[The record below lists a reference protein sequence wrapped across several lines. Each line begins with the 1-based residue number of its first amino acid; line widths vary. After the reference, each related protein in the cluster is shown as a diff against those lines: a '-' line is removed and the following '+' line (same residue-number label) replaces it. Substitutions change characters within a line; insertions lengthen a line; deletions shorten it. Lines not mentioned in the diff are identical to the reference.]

1 MLTIFVPEGELY
13 DASKNEFIYLK
24 ATTLVLEHSLVSISK
39 WESKWKKSYLNTSD
53 KTLEEN
59 LDYIR
64 CMTITKNVNPLI
76 YKNLP
81 KDVTN
86 RITEYIND
94 PMTATTFMDDRQSGR
109 QGVVTSEVIYSWMVT
124 LNIPFECQRWHLN
137 RLLTLIKVC
146 SKNATPPKKMSN
158 AEKLARYSEINAMR
172 RKAMNSK
179 G

>member
-13 DASKNEFIYLK
+13 DVSKNEFIYLK